1 MDRHVED
8 TTVKGLHVRG
18 AECYSIILS
27 LRDKEVFLF
36 FGFFFFFL
44 LSFMSF
50 LYVLDIN
57 PLSNM
62 WLANIFPIP

>member
-36 FGFFFFFL
+36 FGFFFFF
-44 LSFMSF
+44 
-50 LYVLDIN
+50 
-57 PLSNM
+57 SNDRKS
-62 WLANIFPIP
+62 LF